1 MWLGLYLFGKR
12 VFNIMWRIIHA
23 AAALVCGFCLWPL
36 SVCSTIQHSPIF
48 QAPCCFNFSFI
59 FWRFPLSFLFLRN
72 VACRTCLL
80 PCVGWEWL
88 GVLRGD
94 QRVIA
99 AEAPRMDGILKRA
112 VCPLSPRAAVE
123 KLQDT
128 PLLPQKPPFD
138 VRWIHLSS
146 SRPDWSWMRHPL
158 VTRWPQMPPPL
169 WLWLTCLWTHGRR
182 CANTCTPEGGRWAA
196 LLHTGATVEGQ
207 VCSLIF
213 FILDDMLSCSSGSRF
228 KKKKIPNGY
237 FWSSGKDLLSESKQ
251 TRRQAAIL
259 MIYRDQP

>member
-1 MWLGLYLFGKR
+1 
-12 VFNIMWRIIHA
+12 MWRIIHA

-123 KLQDT
+123 K
-128 PLLPQKPPFD
+128 
-138 VRWIHLSS
+138 S
-146 SRPDWSWMRHPL
+146 SRTLRSCHKSLLLTSGGYTWVHPGLIDHGWGTHWSPAGLRCLLHFDFDLL
-158 VTRWPQMPPPL
+158 VCGHMEEGVLTRALLRGDAELLCCTREPP
-169 WLWLTCLWTHGRR
+169 WKVR
-182 CANTCTPEGGRWAA
+182 CA
-196 LLHTGATVEGQ
+196 L
-207 VCSLIF
+207 
-213 FILDDMLSCSSGSRF
+213 
-228 KKKKIPNGY
+228 
-237 FWSSGKDLLSESKQ
+237 
-251 TRRQAAIL
+251 
-259 MIYRDQP
+259 